1 MIRKTYIGI
10 IKWFDKEKGYGV
22 IATNHNLSALL
33 EHNVNSTSNP
43 TEVFLHIKNWNDFVS
58 IDLTLKVSVVFELD
72 IEKNKVTAKK
82 CKYFSHTS
90 ENWSCLS
97 AYLGINELVT
107 ITDRHSSQTIN
118 LAQYSLNSTS
128 PSVIEDNLV
137 ENITTNF
144 RALSPSDYE
153 SKIHTILKYQNQLK
167 DSKVISLLN
176 SMTLLFLREAESD
189 VRFKLWK
196 ENLIPIDVLSSNDF
210 IDKSNLISL
219 SDMRKIQSC
228 FGCELPENIVL
239 KKAAFLIDKYDHSE
253 FISFDEYLNLISNA
267 SVKIDIINNLN
278 SIAKNTYLKSFI
290 ELLSN
295 NIGKI
300 NSDWDFEQIEN
311 SIQKIPQFLSDSFRS
326 ELKSAL
332 EYYFLENS
340 NADYLVDACLNGF
353 FIDNE
358 SVLLRSIREFS
369 DTNITHIIYSGD
381 KISESFKY
389 IFIES
394 LLYDKSKYPLALRMA
409 NSLNNDKFFSK
420 IDLLVYDKSQPEEYI
435 NLWQKQLGKIVPLEY
450 LSDYFD
456 ENSSKYE
463 NLNYW
468 IANKIIKQ
476 SELTDLLYQK
486 LDSIPVIT
494 DRKLFYTVFNIIKF
508 LCKIEITNADRIIST
523 NNKFYELIL
532 WHLDVSENFDFNSLK
547 GKFIYFNPDEQVII
561 LKKIFYLKSIG
572 KIDFSIEQL
581 NEIVRAD
588 VDLYLNN
595 EKINPDICLD
605 LSTDII
611 ITALLKFK
619 LTGEFLVASDL
630 LSIALKDIGNDKTK
644 RFQLSSYFDKCP
656 GRTIAD
662 FKKVAKYK
670 YESSKR
676 IKKVITSPS
685 EFHFAIS
692 FSRGESK
699 IVNNY
704 ERFIPNSEFED
715 LKDAIRLL
723 PERRW
728 LPESLYWAVPA
739 KYDEQVLSFGK
750 INNFYFDLTGNM
762 FHDNDH
768 LIEYVKKEIPC
779 GKKFCDGSISQN
791 VSALNN
797 KKFWWCNRS
806 ECFENV
812 ETTHTSAEWQ
822 QFTFLDF
829 IDILGLRIV
838 ETGAYG
844 TFDIGLYNRF
854 ISQINRFNQLLDRI
868 YCRQCNHIL
877 YPVEIGNY
885 AVYSVVRFKCTN
897 DKCNDKNVVYLN
909 HCLNPKCN
917 SIIDS
922 RDSKKCPHGLYICE
936 NCGSCCSH
944 KMFTYRL
951 ETLKKN
957 GGLLHDEENKVR
969 DKEGHL
975 ERAEYFCHKCGKEM
989 REIST
994 DVFECTLCNVKY
1006 DTVAY
1011 KIDRPNRHLKNMNAQ
1026 NISDELVN
1034 PF

>member
-1 MIRKTYIGI
+1 MNNTKYIGI
-10 IKWFDKEKGYGV
+10 LKWFDKEKGYGV
-22 IATNHNLSALL
+22 IATNHNFSVLNQNA
-33 EHNVNSTSNP
+33 NSNP
-43 TEVFLHIKNWNDFVS
+43 NEVFLHIKNWKDFIP
-58 IDLTLKVSVVFELD
+58 IDLSLEISVIFEVE

-90 ENWSCLS
+90 ENWVCLCS
-97 AYLGINELVT
+97 YIAIDELIT
-107 ITDRHSSQTIN
+107 IVDRQSSQTIN
-118 LAQYSLNSTS
+118 LVQYSLNSTS
-128 PSVIEDNLV
+128 PSFIEDNLV

-153 SKIHTILKYQNQLK
+153 SKIHIILKYQNQLK

-176 SMTLLFLREAESD
+176 SITLLFLRDAESD

-196 ENLIPIDVLSSNDF
+196 ENLIPIDVLSTNDF

-219 SDMRKIQSC
+219 SDLRKMQLC
-228 FGCELPENIVL
+228 FGSELPESIVL
-239 KKAAFLIDKYDHSE
+239 KKADFLIEKYDYSE
-253 FISFDEYLNLISNA
+253 FMLFDEYLNLISKE
-267 SVKIDIINNLN
+267 SIKIDIINNLN
-278 SIAKNTYLKSFI
+278 SIAKNTYLKTFI

-300 NSDWDFEQIEN
+300 NSEWDFEQIEN
-311 SIQKIPQFLSDSFRS
+311 SIKKIPQFLSDSFHS

-340 NADYLVDACLNGF
+340 DANYLVDACLNGI

-358 SVLLRSIREFS
+358 SVLLKSIREFS
-369 DTNITHIIYSGD
+369 ETNISHIIYSVD
-381 KISESFKY
+381 KFSDLFKQK
-389 IFIES
+389 FIES
-394 LLYDKSKYPLALRMA
+394 LLYEKSKYPLALRMA
-409 NSLNNDKFFSK
+409 NSLNNEEFFSK
-420 IDLLVYDKSQPEEYI
+420 IDLLVFDNSQPEEYI
-435 NLWQKQLGKIVPLEY
+435 NLWQKQIGKIVPLEY

-463 NLNYW
+463 NLKYW
-468 IANKIIKQ
+468 IANKIISQ
-476 SELTDLLYQK
+476 TVLIDLLYQK
-486 LDSIPVIT
+486 LYSIPVIT
-494 DRKLFYTVFNIIKF
+494 NRKLFYTVYNIIKF
-508 LCKIEITNADRIIST
+508 LCKIEIANIERINSL
-523 NNKFYELIL
+523 NNELYSLIL
-532 WHLDVSENFDFNSLK
+532 WHLDVSENFNFDFLK

-588 VDLYLNN
+588 LDLYLNN

-619 LTGEFLVASDL
+619 STGEFLVASDL

-670 YESSKR
+670 YESSKI
-676 IKKVITSPS
+676 IKKVFTSPN
-685 EFHFAIS
+685 EFHFAII

-715 LKDAIRLL
+715 LKDAVRLL

-739 KYDEQVLSFGK
+739 KNVEQVLSFGK
-750 INNFYFDLTGNM
+750 TNNFYFDLTGNM
-762 FHDNDH
+762 FQDNVH
-768 LIEYVKKEIPC
+768 LIQYIKKEIPC
-779 GKKFCDGSISQN
+779 GKLFCDGSISQN
-791 VSALNN
+791 VSSLNN

-812 ETTHTSAEWQ
+812 ETIHSSTEWK

-829 IDILGLRIV
+829 IAILGFRVV
-838 ETGAYG
+838 ETSAYG

-868 YCRQCNHIL
+868 YCRECNQIL

-885 AVYSVVRFKCTN
+885 AAYSVVRFKCVN
-897 DKCNDKNVVYLN
+897 DHCNKKNTEIYLN

-922 RDSKKCPHGLYICE
+922 RDSKKCPNGLYICA

-944 KMFTYRL
+944 KMFSFRL
-951 ETLKKN
+951 DTLMKT
-957 GGLLHDEENKVR
+957 GGLLHDEETRVKN
-969 DKEGHL
+969 KEGHL
-975 ERAEYFCHKCGKEM
+975 ERAEYFCHKCGKVMQEK
-989 REIST
+989 ST
-994 DVFECTLCNVKY
+994 DVFICTTCNVKY
-1006 DTVAY
+1006 DTVVY
-1011 KIDRPNRHLKNMNAQ
+1011 KFERPNRHLKKVINHN
-1026 NISDELVN
+1026 NDEADCIF